1 MITYFKRYSN
11 SRKRMNLDSEFSVI
25 PAFQEL
31 GFKEEKKETLYIFPV
46 ILEAELNAEVGEM
59 HSKER
64 TKCWDKLRC

>member
-31 GFKEEKKETLYIFPV
+31 GFKEEKERDTVYFPSD
-46 ILEAELNAEVGEM
+46 IGGRA
-59 HSKER
+59 
-64 TKCWDKLRC
+64 